1 MINFYSNKS
10 DILGII
16 FIKTFNR
23 DIVLTFIKKNENIF
37 YIKHEFTKIDHYLYK
52 YYYINKHISQVDDR
66 LFFLIKVTVTDK

>member
-23 DIVLTFIKKNENIF
+23 DIVLTFIKIGIVI
-37 YIKHEFTKIDHYLYK
+37 YIIYEFKKKLIIIYI

-66 LFFLIKVTVTDK
+66 IFFLLKVNDKTLF